1 MKLNEL
7 LDGVALAARHVQDVE
22 CSGICCDTR
31 EMTPG
36 CLFVALPGYKTDGH
50 RYIRQALER
59 GGAAVLCQRPPE
71 GEGPWLVTED
81 TRAALAI
88 ASANWF
94 GHPARELTLL
104 AVTGTNGK
112 TTTTYLLKAM
122 LEGCLHTKVG
132 LIGTNQNLIGEES
145 LPAHRTTPES
155 YEVQELLRE
164 MADAG
169 CTHVVMEASS
179 HALVL
184 HRLDGIPFRA
194 GIFTNLTQDHLDFH
208 GTMEAYR
215 DAKGLLFRQ
224 CAAAVLNLD
233 DEAGRYYAET
243 VPVPTFTYSECRDEA
258 DLTAK
263 NLRLFPQR
271 AEFEAVTRDA
281 ISRVRLPIP
290 GGFTIYNALGVLAC
304 GLVLGLPLG
313 VLLVA
318 GDKDGILPLPGWLMH
333 ILNIVINILRSVPFL
348 ILMICVFP
356 LTRAIVGTTVGTKA
370 TIVPL
375 VVAAFPFVARLVETS
390 LRELDEGV
398 VEAAQSMGATPF
410 QIITKV
416 MIPECLPGLISS
428 MTTALT
434 TILGYSAMSGV
445 IGGGGLGKIALSYGY
460 YRYQTGIIFFKSCN
474 NLEKSAFSAP
484 TVPYKNHKFSLF
496 NIQINVIENIYF
508 FSIYLKAFVYI
519 FYGQFLSH
527 IFTFLFPRVCTV
539 LKSVR

>member
-31 EMTPG
+31 DMTPG

-59 GGAAVLCQRPPE
+59 GAAAVLCQRPPE

-215 DAKGLLFRQ
+215 DA
-224 CAAAVLNLD
+224 
-233 DEAGRYYAET
+233 T
-243 VPVPTFTYSECRDEA
+243 
-258 DLTAK
+258 
-263 NLRLFPQR
+263 QR
-271 AEFEAVTRDA
+271 W
-281 ISRVRLPIP
+281 
-290 GGFTIYNALGVLAC
+290 G
-304 GLVLGLPLG
+304 
-313 VLLVA
+313 
-318 GDKDGILPLPGWLMH
+318 
-333 ILNIVINILRSVPFL
+333 
-348 ILMICVFP
+348 
-356 LTRAIVGTTVGTKA
+356 
-370 TIVPL
+370 
-375 VVAAFPFVARLVETS
+375 
-390 LRELDEGV
+390 
-398 VEAAQSMGATPF
+398 
-410 QIITKV
+410 
-416 MIPECLPGLISS
+416 
-428 MTTALT
+428 
-434 TILGYSAMSGV
+434 
-445 IGGGGLGKIALSYGY
+445 
-460 YRYQTGIIFFKSCN
+460 
-474 NLEKSAFSAP
+474 
-484 TVPYKNHKFSLF
+484 
-496 NIQINVIENIYF
+496 
-508 FSIYLKAFVYI
+508 
-519 FYGQFLSH
+519 
-527 IFTFLFPRVCTV
+527 
-539 LKSVR
+539 